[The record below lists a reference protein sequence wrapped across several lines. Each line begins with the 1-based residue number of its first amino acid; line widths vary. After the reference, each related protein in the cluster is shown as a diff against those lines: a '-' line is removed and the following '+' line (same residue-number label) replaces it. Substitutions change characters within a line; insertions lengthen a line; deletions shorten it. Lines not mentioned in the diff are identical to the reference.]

1 MKLKY
6 IFMSMVMAATSMA
19 GFTSCSDDDEP
30 APAPVTEKTDL
41 VLANDVQ
48 RVKIGP
54 ENRVL
59 IEVTQGNGEYQAY
72 SLNPDI
78 ADIVIGDDGQYYIEG
93 FKNGKADVVVSDAGN
108 NYKRLAVSVYTTDV
122 MQLSH
127 DTYSFVTVL
136 GKSATS
142 TECSVAL
149 GNGGYTI
156 ESDNSKVRVSI
167 DAETGAISL
176 TATSAKD
183 EYTANVTVTDIT
195 GLTAT
200 MAVTVK
206 ATFDPF
212 VQSELDELLAMTS
225 NAIDYNGDYFYYFNY
240 YGDSMTSK
248 TENGITQTGWS
259 YNYYG
264 YYNFSHVLAYPEGTA
279 VGVEV
284 DGSLITEDWDN
295 KRTYDGKVKILAD
308 DDKHFVGIY
317 YKVDLDNERID
328 RGYVVWVK

>member
-1 MKLKY
+1 MKIKY
-6 IFMSMVMAATSMA
+6 IFMSMVMAATVMG
-19 GFTSCSDDDEP
+19 GFTSCSDDDDD
-30 APAPVTEKTDL
+30 APAAPAEKTDL
-41 VLANDVQ
+41 VLANEVQ

-59 IEVTQGNGEYQAY
+59 IEVAQGNGEYQAY
-72 SLNPDI
+72 SLNPEI
-78 ADIVIGDDGQYYIEG
+78 AEVVVGDDGLYYIEG
-93 FKNGKADVVVSDAGN
+93 FKNGMTDVVVSDAAN
-108 NYKRLAVSVYTTDV
+108 NYKRLAVSVYTTDE

-127 DTYSFVTVL
+127 ETYSFVTVL

-142 TECSVAL
+142 TECSVTL
-149 GNGGYTI
+149 GNGGYSI

-167 DAETGAISL
+167 DAETGAISM

-183 EYTANVTVTDIT
+183 EYTATVTVTDVT

-200 MAVTVK
+200 MAVTVQ

-212 VQSELDELLAMTS
+212 VQSELDELLAMTES
-225 NAIDYNGDYFYYFNY
+225 KIDYNGDYFYYFDYENT
-240 YGDSMTSK
+240 MTTK
-248 TENGITQTGWS
+248 TENGKTRTGWS
-259 YNYYG
+259 YSYYDW
-264 YYNFSHVLAYPEGTA
+264 YNFTHMLEYPEGTA

-284 DGSLITEDWDN
+284 DGALIVQDWYDEQSN
-295 KRTYDGKVKILAD
+295 DGKVKILAD

-317 YKVDLDNERID
+317 YKVDLENERID